1 MECIMFSQLWADTD
15 FINIF
20 QMAAQL
26 SQLHLCNY
34 SSFPNGLR
42 LYVFSYLYQVLLG
55 LLFLFHFLY
64 IHTQILCV
72 ATYNVSSGIF
82 HTFLMIKCSFSEE
95 GSNDSMSLRD
105 VAHVGSNNAL
115 KSLP

>member
-1 MECIMFSQLWADTD
+1 MFSWLWADSD

-42 LYVFSYLYQVLLG
+42 LYVFSYLYQVMLR
-55 LLFLFHFLY
+55 LLFLFRFLY

-72 ATYNVSSGIF
+72 ATYIVSSGIF
-82 HTFLMIKCSFSEE
+82 RTFLMIKCSYSEE
-95 GSNDSMSLRD
+95 GSNDNMSLRD
-105 VAHVGSNNAL
+105 AAHVGSNNTL
-115 KSLP
+115 KRLP